1 MAIFQFYKSKPEVPK
16 GFEKTS
22 EDFLEQ
28 YSVLFTQRMTAALP
42 DAQLTSMQGKLTQA
56 WQT

>member
-56 WQT
+56 